1 PGHSIRM
8 RLFGSITFAVTG
20 TEMPYISHSH
30 CTCFPASSLPLLLVN
45 QNLVVKFGLTKA
57 SNTSATGLRIS
68 IPVLVTGTCLSCRF
82 RWLVS
87 VSGSISCSF
96 IWVSSDFA
104 FCLFL
109 RLYLANY
116 KAVNPPLD
124 AAQTATDSAFAK
136 HAGHIGLVSLLLLR
150 SLGCLVQIGGKP
162 IERAFPEFPILF
174 NPLRCLF
181 ERFGIKLHFVHAA
194 ITSSPQQPG
203 LFENAKMFGNR
214 GQRHRVGSCEIGH
227 TSIAPRKVRQNLP
240 AGWISQR
247 RKSLVQRPRRIFNH
261 LVKYLPEL
269 LQ

>member
-1 PGHSIRM
+1 MLCSRNALRPASTKENPCVDPVTRFTSSSPSPVKPLSVILTNVAASSCGENVHSTVVRPLYPGHSIRM

-181 ERFGIKLHFVHAA
+181 ER
-194 ITSSPQQPG
+194 
-203 LFENAKMFGNR
+203 
-214 GQRHRVGSCEIGH
+214 
-227 TSIAPRKVRQNLP
+227 
-240 AGWISQR
+240 
-247 RKSLVQRPRRIFNH
+247 
-261 LVKYLPEL
+261 
-269 LQ
+269 